1 MRILGYVD
9 RLTAAPGETL
19 RFMVSC
25 DHPEYQSRL
34 VRLVHGDTNPDGPGF
49 RQVELDSS
57 IDAPRPGRRQNI
69 RSGSYVLI
77 PLAGGTI
84 GPTATFATFVQATN
98 PGAGVQA
105 IVSQGDAQTGPG
117 WALGLSEAGELELV
131 VGRDSGA
138 PVRLAS
144 GGRLH
149 RWTWYFAGFS
159 VDDQGRATVWS
170 RPVRPWPDDPPVEA
184 GDGSIGPLP
193 VLAADMVLAAVR
205 SEDGQTGHHFD
216 GKLDRPR
223 LFDRALSPGDLNRIY
238 DEPDIINESRDHVLG
253 AWDFAADISTDLV
266 TDRSRHGRHG
276 RTINMPTR
284 GVTGHNHRG
293 RETDFRLAPYE
304 YGAIHFHRDDLEDAG
319 WQADFELT
327 VPKDLPSGIYAA
339 WLRAGDDEDHIP
351 FVVRPPRGIA
361 RSPIAVLIPT
371 LTYVIYANFTD
382 LGKGTWKE
390 GATGSWRW
398 SPATPNADPTLFR
411 EVYRYIDE
419 NALYGPYD
427 LHVDG
432 SGVCYGSPLRPILNM
447 RPKFRYRVW
456 AAPPRFPADLYLV
469 NWLADS
475 GFDADFITDHDLEAE
490 GVDLL
495 RPYSVVLSG
504 SHPEYWT
511 SNMLDGLD
519 AYLAEGGRF
528 MYLGGNGL
536 FGVASFDP
544 HKPHK
549 VEVRRWGA
557 PWPFEV
563 PPGERHHSTTG
574 EPGGTW
580 RNRGRPPNQRVGVG
594 TSAAGFDR
602 AVAYK
607 RMPGSFD
614 SRVAFIFEG
623 IGEDELIGDQPSLQ
637 TKWGAAGYEIDRW
650 EPELGSPATT
660 ILLASSVGFSDAYKP
675 MVDDVLWYIP
685 GREGK
690 HPDDP
695 QVEGEP
701 HRFVR
706 ADMVYVEYPNGGAAF
721 SVGSIAWLGSISYSG
736 GDNTVS
742 RVTANVLRRFAER
755 PRGESPND
763 PERG

>member
-1 MRILGYVD
+1 
-9 RLTAAPGETL
+9 
-19 RFMVSC
+19 MVSC
-25 DHPEYQSRL
+25 DPPEYESRL
-34 VRLVHGDTNPDGPGF
+34 VRLIHGDTNPEGPGF
-49 RQVELDSS
+49 RQVEVDSS
-57 IDAPRPGRRQNI
+57 IDGTRPGRHQAI
-69 RSGSYVLI
+69 RSGSYVTI
-77 PLAGGTI
+77 PLPSGSI
-84 GPTATFATFVQATN
+84 GAEVTFATFLYPTN
-98 PGAGVQA
+98 PGAGEQVIA
-105 IVSQGDAQTGPG
+105 SQGDPFAGAG
-117 WALGLSEAGELELV
+117 WALGLSGAGDVELI
-131 VGRDSGA
+131 VGGGGDGPARIATGA
-138 PVRLAS
+138 P
-144 GGRLH
+144 LH
-149 RWTWYFAGFS
+149 SWTWYLVGFS
-159 VDDQGRATVWS
+159 VDADGRAAVWS
-170 RPVRPWPDDPPVEA
+170 QPVRPFPGDPPAESA
-184 GDGSIGPLP
+184 GASIGPLP
-193 VLAADMVLAAVR
+193 AVAADLVLAAAR
-205 SEDGQTGHHFD
+205 SDDGQTSRHLD

-223 LFDRALSPGDLNRIY
+223 LFGRALPREERDQLVA
-238 DEPDIINESRDHVLG
+238 EPDALDPSRDDVLG
-253 AWDFAADISTDLV
+253 AWDFAADISTDRV
-266 TDRSRHGRHG
+266 TDRSRHRRAG
-276 RTINMPTR
+276 RTVNMPTR
-284 GVTGHNHRG
+284 GVMGHNHAG
-293 RETDFRLAPYE
+293 RETDFRQARQE

-319 WQADFELT
+319 WEVDFALI
-327 VPKDLPSGIYAA
+327 VPDDLRSGVYAA
-339 WLRAGDDEDHIP
+339 WLRSGDDEDHIP
-351 FVVRPPRGIA
+351 FVVRPPHGTA
-361 RSPIAVLIPT
+361 RSRIAVLMPT

-382 LGKGTWKE
+382 LGKGVWQE
-390 GATGSWRW
+390 GAIGNWRW
-398 SPATPNADPTLFR
+398 SPDTPNADPTLFR

-419 NALYGPYD
+419 NALYGTYD

-432 SGVCYGSPLRPILNM
+432 SGVCYGSPFRPILNM

-456 AAPPRFPADLYLV
+456 GAPPRFPADLYLV
-469 NWLADS
+469 NWLADR
-475 GFDADFITDHDLEAE
+475 GIEADFITDHDLEAE
-490 GVDLL
+490 GAALL

-519 AYLAEGGRF
+519 TYLADGGRF

-544 HKPHK
+544 HKPYK

-580 RNRGRPPNQRVGVG
+580 RNRTRPPNERVGVG

-602 AVAYK
+602 AVPYK

-614 SRVAFIFEG
+614 PRVRFIFEG
-623 IGEDELIGDQPSLQ
+623 IADDELIGDQPSLQ
-637 TKWGAAGYEIDRW
+637 TKWGAAGYEIDRF

-660 ILLASSVGFSDAYKP
+660 LVLASSVGFSDAYKP

-706 ADMVYVEYPNGGAAF
+706 ADMTYLEYPNGGAAF
-721 SVGSIAWLGSISYSG
+721 SVGSIAWIGSISHNG

-742 RVTANVLRRFAER
+742 RVTENVLRRFAER
-755 PRGESPND
+755 PRGDSPSD
-763 PERG
+763 

>member
-1 MRILGYVD
+1 MRLLGYVD
-9 RLTAAPGETL
+9 RLNAAPGDTL

-25 DHPEYQSRL
+25 DHPEYESRL
-34 VRLVHGDTNPDGPGF
+34 VRLVHGDVNPDGPGF
-49 RQVELDSS
+49 RQVEIDSP
-57 IDAPRPGRRQNI
+57 IDGRRPGRHQAV
-69 RSGSYVLI
+69 RSGSYVRV
-77 PLAGGTI
+77 PLPAGLG
-84 GPTATFATFVQATN
+84 GPVTFATFLYPTK
-98 PGAGVQA
+98 PGDGPQA
-105 IVSQGDAQTGPG
+105 IATQGDPSANGG
-117 WALGLSEAGELELV
+117 WSFGLSEAGEIELV
-131 VGRDSGA
+131 IGSPGDA
-138 PVRLAS
+138 PARLATGS
-144 GGRLH
+144 PVH

-159 VDDQGRATVWS
+159 VDRDGRAVVWS
-170 RPVRPWPDDPPVEA
+170 QPVRPWPGDPPA
-184 GDGSIGPLP
+184 TAAASLGPMPDLTGDLI
-193 VLAADMVLAAVR
+193 LAAVPAD
-205 SEDGQTGHHFD
+205 DGATDRHLD

-223 LFDRALSPGDLNRIY
+223 LFARALGA
-238 DEPDIINESRDHVLG
+238 DERARLAAQPDALDAFGNDVLG
-253 AWDFAADISTDLV
+253 AWDFGADISTDRV
-266 TDRSRHGRHG
+266 TDRSRGRRHG
-276 RTINMPTR
+276 TTVNMPTR
-284 GVTGHNHRG
+284 AVTGHNYSG
-293 RETDFRLAPYE
+293 RERDFRQAREE

-319 WQADFELT
+319 WEPGFELT
-327 VPKDLPSGIYAA
+327 VPDDLPSGVYAA

-351 FVVRPPRGIA
+351 FIVRPPRSTA
-361 RSPIAVLIPT
+361 RSRVAVLMPT
-371 LTYVIYANFTD
+371 LTYVVYANFTD
-382 LGKGTWKE
+382 LGPGAWRE
-390 GATGSWRW
+390 GAAGNWRW
-398 SPATPNADPTLFR
+398 SPDTPNADPTLFR

-419 NALYGPYD
+419 NALYGTYD

-432 SGVCYGSPLRPILNM
+432 SGVCYGSPFRPILNM
-447 RPKFRYRVW
+447 RPKFRYRIW

-469 NWLADS
+469 NWLADR
-475 GFDADFITDHDLEAE
+475 GIEADFITDHDLEAE
-490 GVDLL
+490 GVGLL
-495 RPYSVVLSG
+495 RPYAVVLSG

-519 AYLAEGGRF
+519 AYLGDGGRF

-544 HKPHK
+544 HKPYK

-563 PPGERHHSTTG
+563 QPGERHHSTTG
-574 EPGGTW
+574 EGGGTW
-580 RNRGRPPNQRVGVG
+580 RNRGRPPNERVGVG

-602 AVAYK
+602 AVPYK

-614 SRVAFIFEG
+614 PRVRFIFEG
-623 IGEDELIGDQPSLQ
+623 IGDDELIGDHPSIQ
-637 TKWGAAGYEIDRW
+637 TKWGAAGYEIDRF

-706 ADMVYVEYPNGGAAF
+706 SDMVYLEYPNGGAVF
-721 SVGSIAWLGSISYSG
+721 SVGSIAWLGSISYNG

-742 RVTANVLRRFAER
+742 RVTENVVRRFADR
-755 PRGESPND
+755 PRGESPGD
-763 PERG
+763 